1 MQTLKDTEARI
12 SKITNDHG
20 VVTVELEWGGPSDR
34 GITDFDLDR
43 LGKIAKGLG
52 TPHGGNLRSGWV
64 ILDGECDL
72 EEGDTIP
79 VLDAMKTQHAP
90 GPWKA
95 QGSRIIQAGK
105 MEAWQLIIA
114 SLPTTIDPRPTPD
127 AAAKE
132 YATRDANAR
141 LIAAAPELL
150 ATLERLLSIANN
162 GAVMRHETGKPAWS
176 FIDEVKTQARAAI
189 TKATTPNA

>member
-1 MQTLKDTEARI
+1 MT
-12 SKITNDHG
+12 
-20 VVTVELEWGGPSDR
+20 
-34 GITDFDLDR
+34 
-43 LGKIAKGLG
+43 
-52 TPHGGNLRSGWV
+52 
-64 ILDGECDL
+64 
-72 EEGDTIP
+72 
-79 VLDAMKTQHAP
+79 TQHTP

-95 QGSRIIQAGK
+95 QGSRIVQAGK

-150 ATLERLLSIANN
+150 ATLERLLSIAND

-189 TKATTPNA
+189 TKATAPNA

>member
-1 MQTLKDTEARI
+1 
-12 SKITNDHG
+12 
-20 VVTVELEWGGPSDR
+20 
-34 GITDFDLDR
+34 
-43 LGKIAKGLG
+43 
-52 TPHGGNLRSGWV
+52 
-64 ILDGECDL
+64 
-72 EEGDTIP
+72 
-79 VLDAMKTQHAP
+79 MKTQHAP

-150 ATLERLLSIANN
+150 TIAVAYQNLLRTSASTDGEIATFHHIESVIL
-162 GAVMRHETGKPAWS
+162 
-176 FIDEVKTQARAAI
+176 
-189 TKATTPNA
+189 KATQPHEPEH